1 MSWNYLPELEEVF
14 LRKDFSGI
22 LQLEQSR
29 LSHIAALFCFSGKGI
44 CVCPSSPSG
53 TTLRLSARTIRNAQ
67 TTSDGCGQSQK
78 ISASQEA
85 FLARIY
91 RLAERAKEF
100 PDGNPDSGSRWLA
113 LSMRYDRVSHFW
125 KTAPC
130 SPRAGSKWS
139 LHRWPRWGSM
149 RDGVCWALEI
159 SDIRSSASASG
170 YWGSIARSMGGDMT
184 PGTSKEALLRSTYG
198 AQKNSLL
205 CRMLRE
211 LDLYPVGAVGNGQV
225 PAVAAVAWR
234 LLTGSLIPAGDNVI
248 VHDFSAARAA

>member
-113 LSMRYDRVSHFW
+113 LSRDT
-125 KTAPC
+125 TAFRISGKQPHARHARARNGPC
-130 SPRAGSKWS
+130 IAG
-139 LHRWPRWGSM
+139 
-149 RDGVCWALEI
+149 RDGVRCAMVCAGRWRSRI
-159 SDIRSSASASG
+159 SDPPQAPLDT
-170 YWGSIARSMGGDMT
+170 GDQ
-184 PGTSKEALLRSTYG
+184 SR
-198 AQKNSLL
+198 
-205 CRMLRE
+205 
-211 LDLYPVGAVGNGQV
+211 AVWEG
-225 PAVAAVAWR
+225 
-234 LLTGSLIPAGDNVI
+234 I
-248 VHDFSAARAA
+248 